1 MTSPDLPGPKNMN
14 VGWKMTE
21 YLEELEEKRNQLNVE
36 AENHRKKRDRL
47 NQETKQHADQRDVL
61 NAKVKKLLQEA
72 NRFKDKRDTLNGK
85 VREEKSHRDTLTHA
99 YNGLKSELDKL
110 KRNRISPSDEQSLYR
125 AKKELQGMEFKQMT
139 TPLDA
144 GKERGLIEKMSRIK
158 KQIEEKEKEM
168 EGNEDFR
175 ELLSQVRDAKREMD
189 DSHHQVNEYA
199 DLAQKEHDQMIDCFS
214 QSDKI
219 RKEADSCQERF
230 VTSKV
235 KADEEHNQHID
246 LIHLVHDYDKILFA
260 LRQNRRVKDRKTRA
274 PGASIAPAAQTG
286 KMEAERIYERFKKGD
301 KISTEDLMLLQK
313 HGFL

>member
-1 MTSPDLPGPKNMN
+1 
-14 VGWKMTE
+14 MTE
-21 YLEELEEKRNQLNVE
+21 YLEELEDKRNQLNVE

-85 VREEKSHRDTLTHA
+85 VREEKSHRDTLTYA
-99 YNGLKSELDKL
+99 YNDLKSELDKL
-110 KRNRISPSDEQSLYR
+110 KRNRISSSDEQSLYR
-125 AKKELQGMEFKQMT
+125 SKKELQGMEFKQMT

-230 VTSKV
+230 VASKV

-260 LRQNRRVKDRKTRA
+260 LRQNRRVKDRRRA
-274 PGASIAPAAQTG
+274 PGASAAPAAQTG

>member
-1 MTSPDLPGPKNMN
+1 
-14 VGWKMTE
+14 MTE

-72 NRFKDKRDTLNGK
+72 NKFKDKRDSLNGK
-85 VREEKSHRDTLTHA
+85 VREEKAHRDTLTHA
-99 YNGLKSELDKL
+99 YNDLKSELDKL
-110 KRNRISPSDEQSLYR
+110 KRNRISSSDEQSLYR

-230 VTSKV
+230 VASKV

-260 LRQNRRVKDRKTRA
+260 LRQNRRTKDRKPKG
-274 PGASIAPAAQTG
+274 PGAPAPAAQTG

>member
-1 MTSPDLPGPKNMN
+1 
-14 VGWKMTE
+14 MTE
-21 YLEELEEKRNQLNVE
+21 YLEELEDKRNQLNVE

-47 NQETKQHADQRDVL
+47 NQETKQHADQRDEL

-72 NRFKDKRDTLNGK
+72 NRFKEKRDTLNGK
-85 VREEKSHRDTLTHA
+85 VREEKSTRDSLTQI
-99 YNGLKSELDKL
+99 YNEIKSELDKL
-110 KRNRISPSDEQSLYR
+110 KKNRISTSDEQSLHR
-125 AKKELQGMEFKQMT
+125 MKKELHGMEFKQMT

-158 KQIEEKEKEM
+158 KYIEEKEKEM

-175 ELLSQVRDAKREMD
+175 ELLTKVRDAKRDMD
-189 DSHHQVNEYA
+189 GSHHKVNEYA

-219 RKEADSCQERF
+219 RKEADNCQERF
-230 VTSKV
+230 VASKV
-235 KADEEHNQHID
+235 KADEEHNSHID

-260 LRQNRRVKDRKTRA
+260 LRQNRRAKERK
-274 PGASIAPAAQTG
+274 PKMGGQSGPSGSPSAQTG
-286 KMEAERIYERFKKGD
+286 KMEAERIYERFKKGE